1 MTARELKEKLT
12 VDDIKTL
19 LELMEAEIYY
29 EDDSAIITNTI
40 CHHGSK
46 PKLYFYKDSMSFHC
60 YTECGQM
67 DVITLVQKYLDLEEN
82 EIYKAIKWICNKLN
96 IESNVGFGNNKSNV
110 NTLSDWEFINRYK
123 KQNKKENI
131 IELKTYDENIMKIF
145 QDIYVSEWIDD
156 GISEETMK
164 KYNIKYSTCQQKIII
179 PHYDINN
186 NLIGVRTRAMLDED
200 IAFAK
205 YAPLRIGDKWYNH
218 QLGYNLFGLNQNIET
233 IKRKRKLM
241 IVEAEKS
248 VLQSDTM
255 FGDDNFTVAL
265 CGSNMSNFQKDM
277 ILSLGLR
284 EVIVALDRQYEKLGN
299 EEHNKWVEHIKK
311 NIILPLVPYVNINI
325 IWDTNNLLDY
335 KDSPTDKGKDI
346 LLKLMENKI
355 PVGTF

>member
-1 MTARELKEKLT
+1 
-12 VDDIKTL
+12 
-19 LELMEAEIYY
+19 
-29 EDDSAIITNTI
+29 
-40 CHHGSK
+40 
-46 PKLYFYKDSMSFHC
+46 
-60 YTECGQM
+60 
-67 DVITLVQKYLDLEEN
+67 
-82 EIYKAIKWICNKLN
+82 
-96 IESNVGFGNNKSNV
+96 
-110 NTLSDWEFINRYK
+110 
-123 KQNKKENI
+123 
-131 IELKTYDENIMKIF
+131 
-145 QDIYVSEWIDD
+145 
-156 GISEETMK
+156 MK

-255 FGDDNFTVAL
+255 FGEDNFTVAL
-265 CGSNMSNFQKDM
+265 CGSNMRNFQKDM

-335 KDSPTDKGKDI
+335 KDSPTDKGKDV
-346 LLKLMENKI
+346 LLKLMENTI

>member
-67 DVITLVQKYLDLEEN
+67 DIITLVQKYLDLEEN

-96 IESNVGFGNNKSNV
+96 IEINVGFGNNKSNV

-179 PHYDINN
+179 PHYDVND
-186 NLIGVRTRAMLDED
+186 NLIGVRTIAMLDED

-255 FGDDNFTVAL
+255 FGEDNFTVAL